1 MLLAGCVV
9 SSVSRVSSLLV
20 SRFVGVMAAAKP
32 LVVFV
37 LGGPGA
43 GKGTQCANIVNEFG
57 FVHLSAGDLLR
68 QERDSGSK
76 DGDLIAS
83 YIKNGQIV
91 PVEITIALL
100 RKAMERSETKKFL
113 IDGFPRNENNLDGW
127 EREMPADKCE
137 VKFMLFFDCPE
148 DVCLDRAMK
157 RGESSGAM
165 ARTDDNLESFKKR
178 YRTYTSQTMPI
189 IERYERRGMVRKI
202 SGVPPPQQVMHETLV
217 E

>member
-1 MLLAGCVV
+1 M
-9 SSVSRVSSLLV
+9 
-20 SRFVGVMAAAKP
+20 
-32 LVVFV
+32 
-37 LGGPGA
+37 
-43 GKGTQCANIVNEFG
+43 QEFG

-202 SGVPPPQQVMHETLV
+202 SGVPPPQQVFEEVKKVFTGL
-217 E
+217 

>member
-1 MLLAGCVV
+1 
-9 SSVSRVSSLLV
+9 
-20 SRFVGVMAAAKP
+20 
-32 LVVFV
+32 
-37 LGGPGA
+37 
-43 GKGTQCANIVNEFG
+43 
-57 FVHLSAGDLLR
+57 
-68 QERDSGSK
+68 
-76 DGDLIAS
+76 
-83 YIKNGQIV
+83 
-91 PVEITIALL
+91 
-100 RKAMERSETKKFL
+100 
-113 IDGFPRNENNLDGW
+113 
-127 EREMPADKCE
+127 MPADKCE